1 MYQTN
6 RDPSRGSGLSDRG
19 FTLIELLIVMIIIGI
34 LAAIAIPVFLVQR
47 AKAHDAS
54 TKSDVSIVGKE
65 IATYYVD
72 GGTGLSLDL
81 NVVPGKAVLAD
92 TNGYTSTINLTNGTA
107 KPASNAVANLNSEK
121 LWCVSLTD
129 LKGSVK
135 TYRYS
140 AMSGL
145 EEGTC

>member
-1 MYQTN
+1 MQQT
-6 RDPSRGSGLSDRG
+6 DSRRATTSEAG
-19 FTLIELLIVMIIIGI
+19 FTLIELLVVMIIIGI
-34 LAAIAIPVFLVQR
+34 LAAIAIPVFLKQR

-72 GGTGLSLDL
+72 GGTGLTLDL
-81 NVVPGKAVLAD
+81 TVIPGKAVLAD
-92 TNGYTSTINLTNGTA
+92 AGGYSTTITLTNGTA
-107 KPASNAVANLNSEK
+107 KPASNAVANLNDEK
-121 LWCVSLTD
+121 LWCVALTD
-129 LKGSVK
+129 PKGSVK